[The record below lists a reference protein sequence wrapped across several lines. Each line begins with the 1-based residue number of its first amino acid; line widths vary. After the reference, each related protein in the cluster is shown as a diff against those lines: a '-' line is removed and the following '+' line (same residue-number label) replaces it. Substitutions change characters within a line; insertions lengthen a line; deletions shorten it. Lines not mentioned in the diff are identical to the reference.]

1 MTNEQKIQAA
11 QKRIK
16 ELETLIKLWK
26 TQSTS
31 KLKLDQKIML
41 T

>member
-16 ELETLIKLWK
+16 ELKTLIKLWQNNERRKATK
-26 TQSTS
+26 TLELSNS
-31 KLKLDQKIML
+31 
-41 T
+41 